1 MKEKQRPVPAD
12 QQLRDDRFR
21 ADRIVSGHHRARTD
35 VARRLFAEH
44 GIEEL
49 QFVDEWD
56 GRDVEHFRDVL
67 TQEEFQRLC
76 DALQDWEGNR
86 IG

>member
-1 MKEKQRPVPAD
+1 M
-12 QQLRDDRFR
+12 QQNRTPTRDGQQSRDDTFR

-56 GRDVEHFRDVL
+56 GRDVEHFREVL